1 MYYGGNGNS
10 DINNIK
16 YNKIMKWLDKL
27 LGIHR
32 HSWTY
37 LGYTP
42 HGYGKNKELWGTA
55 EARKCTKCD
64 KLEVDWWLLEK

>member
-1 MYYGGNGNS
+1 
-10 DINNIK
+10 
-16 YNKIMKWLDKL
+16 MKWLDKL